1 MESTVWKFTVESL
14 VHSISTEHGNY
25 NISLLIPEQTV
36 LCDSS
41 TRRDFYVFALLRFDI
56 VKNSIRNV
64 SFLLDL

>member
-1 MESTVWKFTVESL
+1 MESL

-64 SFLLDL
+64 SFLFGL

>member
-1 MESTVWKFTVESL
+1 MESL
-14 VHSISTEHGNY
+14 VHSRSTEHGNY